1 MKRWSYATAIM
12 LSLAGGT
19 IMTGCIDNDEPYG
32 IEQIRL
38 ATADFLKSKQA
49 LAEAE
54 AEAAKAKA
62 EVDKANAEIA
72 KIEAEIAKMQAES
85 AIKIAEAE
93 AAAKLAQTQAEAE
106 EAQARA
112 DMMKAKVQAYID
124 GMKAKIDRY
133 IAETQNAINWA
144 NLSYEQALHQWE
156 LDKIKNAE
164 AVSNELYGKVAAA
177 YDQYFHKLYI
187 YNQLNQKLV
196 EKQQASARWMNNLE
210 YQDGQWV
217 HPQDKLKDLLTG
229 QISELEGEIAS
240 QEETIAGYNEK
251 LAELKAVTTGN
262 ALYLLYQKYEAEL
275 KEVNAK
281 YAEATVKLEEE
292 ILKNE
297 PLKQEVDQL
306 YTAYEKEGD
315 KEIAI
320 APYKY
325 EPNNAALPGY
335 LTRPW
340 EIVEGETYT
349 LNEQYPSNYDKAVQE
364 YEAFLANLKRALLDD
379 NDIAWTTA
387 RLNEMQREI
396 QPLEATYTTAKAEW
410 TSAKKVYNKGNKP
423 DVTGLAKETEIE
435 KAISDYEAA
444 GNAYATL
451 LTAYVNAKAAESEA
465 ETANNNAVAA
475 YNAAV
480 EEHKAT
486 KAPGVITFEEARKTY
501 LDIAGNNGS
510 AEEAKEA
517 AYEKAANDET
527 AANNAALVAIATA
540 RTNYEAALQV
550 YNAAV
555 KELALDPTNK
565 ALQEAKN
572 TAAEK
577 LNAADLALNGQP
589 AEGNKPAIKSA
600 LEKYNDALN
609 ESAANKTK
617 AEAQADVAYEK
628 ACAAAFATFVTAY
641 NKFIADG
648 GYAQEAD
655 NAAVVAAAKVADDA
669 LKAYEE
675 AQENTAAAQK
685 ALAEPKKT
693 LRKAYDAIKTPILA
707 QIDAINYTWVYAD
720 YENALTD
727 LKKFMNGNA
736 ETFPTILPPAL
747 YIDNVGIYYNAKDY
761 LIDKSKVAY
770 GQFTTDWQNGKP
782 GFDADDMP
790 GLNDEAFLLDDVT
803 AETINSYIEKWHP
816 DVPTYL
822 YGVNGYYNQFGAF
835 GKLLGAQDDI
845 QIAKAYLSNNDL
857 YNQLTATAQAN
868 LDKLEADNK
877 AAKDAQEAAYEAY
890 EVKKEE
896 LQNVGKDIKA
906 EKDALEKKQSMIQMV
921 INAIDDQFQEVNDF
935 QAATPEKIDQMIKCL
950 SNMISVAEEELA
962 ALNASLKTAQDNLT
976 LLENG
981 KADYTVN
988 PYTADI
994 ELLTAK
1000 IAVAKE
1006 ALDFCKKHLEELQ
1019 AKYEAAANL

>member
-1 MKRWSYATAIM
+1 
-12 LSLAGGT
+12 
-19 IMTGCIDNDEPYG
+19 MTGCIDNDEPYG

-49 LAEAE
+49 LAAAE

-164 AVSNELYGKVAAA
+164 AASNALYEKVATA
-177 YDQYFHKLYI
+177 YDLYFHKLRA
-187 YNQLNQKLV
+187 YNELNQQLI

-210 YQDGQWV
+210 YQDGKWV

-229 QISELEGEIAS
+229 QISEIEGEIAS
-240 QEETIAGYNEK
+240 QEEIIAGYNEK
-251 LAELKAVTTGN
+251 FAELKAITTGN

-306 YTAYEKEGD
+306 YEAYEKEGE

-364 YEAFLANLKRALLDD
+364 YEVFLANLKRALLDD

-396 QPLEATYTTAKAEW
+396 KPLEDTYATAKAEW
-410 TSAKKVYNKGNKP
+410 ISARDLYNKGGKP
-423 DVTGLAKETEIE
+423 EVTNFPKEADIE
-435 KAISDYEAA
+435 KAINDYETA
-444 GNAYATL
+444 GNSYATL
-451 LTAYVNAKAAESEA
+451 LTAYVNAKGAEKDAKTASEKA
-465 ETANNNAVAA
+465 EDA
-475 YNAAV
+475 YNEAV
-480 EEHKAT
+480 KEHEAT
-486 KAPGVITFEEARKTY
+486 KAPGVVEFETAEEVFQ
-501 LDIAGNNGS
+501 DIVGKDGS
-510 AEEAKEA
+510 AEKALKEA
-517 AYEKAANDET
+517 YAQAAKDET
-527 AANNAALVAIATA
+527 AANYAATVAYTTAQTNYNAAL
-540 RTNYEAALQV
+540 NV

-555 KELALDPTNK
+555 KELALDPNNETLKDARDK
-565 ALQEAKN
+565 AK
-572 TAAEK
+572 EK
-577 LNAADLALNGQP
+577 LDAADLALNGRP
-589 AEGNKPAIKSA
+589 AQGDLKKVDSA
-600 LEKYNDALN
+600 LEKYNAAVN
-609 ESAANKTK
+609 ENAADKLK
-617 AEAQADVAYEK
+617 AEKVADAAYDK
-628 ACAAAFATFVTAY
+628 AYAAAFSTYVAAY

-655 NAAVVAAAKVADDA
+655 NAAVLAAAQVANDA

-685 ALAEPKKT
+685 ALAEPKQT

-747 YIDNVGIYYNAKDY
+747 YIDNGVYYNAKNY

-770 GQFTTDWQNGKP
+770 GQFTNDWENYKP
-782 GFDADDMP
+782 GFDAGDMP

-803 AETINSYIEKWHP
+803 VETINSYIEKWHP

-822 YGVNGYYNQFGAF
+822 YGVNGYYDQFGAF
-835 GKLLGAQDDI
+835 GELLSAQDDI

-906 EKDALEKKQSMIQMV
+906 EKDALYKKMTMITEV
-921 INAIDDQFQEVNDF
+921 INAIDNQFSNVNDF
-935 QAATPEKIDQMIKCL
+935 GAATPEDLNQMIARFEE
-950 SNMISVAEEELA
+950 NMSLAQTELDA
-962 ALNASLKTAQDNLT
+962 YKASLKTAQDNLA

-994 ELLTAK
+994 EKLTAQLE
-1000 IAVAKE
+1000 IAKE
-1006 ALDFCKKHLEELQ
+1006 GLDFCKKHLEELQ

>member
-1 MKRWSYATAIM
+1 
-12 LSLAGGT
+12 
-19 IMTGCIDNDEPYG
+19 MTGCIDNDEPYG

-49 LAEAE
+49 LAAAE

-396 QPLEATYTTAKAEW
+396 QPLETAYAA
-410 TSAKKVYNKGNKP
+410 AKKSWQ
-423 DVTGLAKETEIE
+423 LAKEAYNMGNEPKASVLPNAADID
-435 KAISDYEAA
+435 KAIADYVAA
-444 GNAYATL
+444 GAAYEPL
-451 LTAYVNAKAAESEA
+451 LVAYNAKVQAEAEA
-465 ETANNNAVAA
+465 ETANNDAQDELAEAQKKYNMTPSAAQQEYDAARAA
-475 YNAAV
+475 YSAA
-480 EEHKAT
+480 
-486 KAPGVITFEEARKTY
+486 
-501 LDIAGNNGS
+501 
-510 AEEAKEA
+510 
-517 AYEKAANDET
+517 EKAAAEARDNAEIAASDAEINANKAAENAYKT
-527 AANNAALVAIATA
+527 TINNYQVALKNLNAANA
-540 RTNYEAALQV
+540 
-550 YNAAV
+550 
-555 KELALDPTNK
+555 ELALDPTNET
-565 ALQEAKN
+565 LQAAA
-572 TAAEK
+572 TAAEGK
-577 LNAADLALNGQP
+577 LTEAELKAFGRAAVDG
-589 AEGNKPAIKSA
+589 KPAVKSA
-600 LEKYNDALN
+600 LEVLNDTK
-609 ESAANKTK
+609 AAN
-617 AEAQADVAYEK
+617 AENRKKSEKKADVAYKK
-628 ACAAAFATFVTAY
+628 AEAAAFEAFKTAE
-641 NKFIADG
+641 NKFYAAG
-648 GYAQEAD
+648 GYQAPKD
-655 NAAVVAAAKVADDA
+655 NTEV
-669 LKAYEE
+669 
-675 AQENTAAAQK
+675 TAAANK
-685 ALAEPKKT
+685 ADAAN
-693 LRKAYDAIKTPILA
+693 KAWIAAKEATVAAQDALVAPGEAVTAAYETIGEK
-707 QIDAINYTWVYAD
+707 IDAQETAISFPWDLDEY
-720 YENALTD
+720 NAAYSAMQDFLD
-727 LKKFMNGNA
+727 GVEDAKL
-736 ETFPTILPPAL
+736 PTIVAPVMVLGDKGV
-747 YIDNVGIYYNAKDY
+747 YENAKDY
-761 LIDKSKVAY
+761 LITKSQAAY
-770 GQFTTDWQNGKP
+770 GRFTNDYTTGDS
-782 GFDADDMP
+782 GFDAGDMP
-790 GLNDEAFLLDDVT
+790 NLNDEAFLLNDVT
-803 AETINSYIEKWHP
+803 VETINKYIEAWYP
-816 DVPTYL
+816 NVPTYL
-822 YGVNGYYNQFGAF
+822 YGVNHFYDRFGAF
-835 GKLLGAQDDI
+835 GVLLSAQDDI

-935 QAATPEKIDQMIKCL
+935 QAATPEKIDQMIKGL